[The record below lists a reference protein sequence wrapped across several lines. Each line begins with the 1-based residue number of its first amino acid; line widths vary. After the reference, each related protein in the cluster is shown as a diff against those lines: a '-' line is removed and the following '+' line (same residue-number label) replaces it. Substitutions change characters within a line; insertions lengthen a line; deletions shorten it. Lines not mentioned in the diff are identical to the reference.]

1 MAKVVEGVGKTYDEA
16 VKNGLDKIGLS
27 ENEVTIEIVKEPK
40 KTFFSILEPRQVKV
54 TITEKEIVKKTNENP
69 EKRKEVVELNKD
81 DLETIENKIRGF
93 LNDYLSK
100 LEVDLQIEMKYENG
114 ILYVSINGESSGLI
128 IGHRGDTLEALQI
141 LVSAIA
147 NKGRQDYLKVIM
159 DSENYREKRTN
170 SLKELALRQANQVI
184 KKRKSHT
191 FEPMS
196 AFERK
201 AIHTALQDHPKVKT
215 HSVGEEPYRKVVI
228 SLK

>member
-54 TITEKEIVKKTNENP
+54 TITEKEIIKKTNENP
-69 EKRKEVVELNKD
+69 EKRKEIVELDKD
-81 DLETIENKIRGF
+81 DLEVIENKIRGF
-93 LNDYLSK
+93 LNDYISK
-100 LEVDLQIEMKYENG
+100 LEVELQIEMKYENG

-147 NKGRQDYLKVIM
+147 NKGREEYLKVII

>member
-1 MAKVVEGVGKTYDEA
+1 MAKVAEGVGKTYDEA
-16 VKNGLDKIGLS
+16 VQNGLDKIGLS
-27 ENEVTIEIVKEPK
+27 KDEVIIEIIKEPK

-54 TITEKEIVKKTNENP
+54 TITEKEKIKANENP
-69 EKRKEVVELNKD
+69 QKAKEVVELDKD
-81 DLETIENKIRGF
+81 DLENVKNKIRGF
-93 LNDYLSK
+93 LSEYLSK
-100 LEVDLQIEMKYENG
+100 LEVDLSIDMKYEEG
-114 ILYVSINGESSGLI
+114 ILFVSINGEASGLI
-128 IGHRGDTLEALQI
+128 IGHRGDTLESLQI

-147 NKGRQDYLKVIM
+147 NKGREDYLKVIV
-159 DSENYREKRTN
+159 DSENYREKRAN

-184 KKRKSHT
+184 KKGRSHT

-201 AIHTALQDHPKVKT
+201 AIHTALQDHAKVKT